1 LFLLYFT
8 TGFHSTLLGDDHMLD
23 ALTEQDLSLTTPAQD
38 KIGELFSQVDDSIQG
53 VRVFATPGGCSG
65 ISFGM
70 TFADSVNADDGV
82 LDVGNFKVIVDG
94 GTLPYLRGVEIDF
107 VDRGDGNASFVFNNL
122 PSMGGGGCGTCGSG
136 GGCG

>member
-1 LFLLYFT
+1 
-8 TGFHSTLLGDDHMLD
+8 MLSAIND
-23 ALTEQDLSLTTPAQD
+23 QDLSLTEPAQH
-38 KIGELFSQVDDSIQG
+38 KMVELFGQVDDSVRG

-70 TFADSVNADDGV
+70 SFTDRINENDGV
-82 LDVGNFKVIVDG
+82 LDCGPFKVVVDD
-94 GTLPYLRGVEIDF
+94 GTMPYLRGVEIDF

-122 PSMGGGGCGTCGSG
+122 PSMGGGCGTCGSSG